1 MNEIQKTFLYML
13 KVERNFSEYT
23 LKSYH
28 DDLIQFNDFLVSE
41 HLDLATFEYK
51 DARNY
56 LSFLYS
62 HNLKRTT
69 VSRKISTLRTF
80 YEYWMTQDESIVNPF
95 VQLVHPKK
103 EQYLPQF
110 FYEEEM
116 EALFQTVEQDSK
128 KGIRDRVIIELLY
141 ATGIRVSELVNI
153 KIKDI
158 DMNLPGV
165 KVLGK
170 GNKERFIPFG
180 EFCKQ
185 SIERYLD
192 EFQPRK
198 TNDHEYLIVN
208 MNGAPITERGVRY
221 VLNDV
226 VKRTAG
232 VTDIHPHKLRHTFAT
247 HLLNQGA
254 DLRTVQS
261 LLGHVNLSTTGR
273 YTHVSNQQLR
283 KVYLNAHPR
292 AKKESKL

>member
-1 MNEIQKTFLYML
+1 MEEIQKKFLNML
-13 KVERNFSEYT
+13 KVERNFSDHT
-23 LKSYH
+23 LKAYH
-28 DDLIQFNDFLVSE
+28 DDLAQFNQFLE
-41 HLDLATFEYK
+41 QELLNLRTFEYK

-56 LSFLYS
+56 LSYLYS
-62 HNLKRTT
+62 NNLKRTT

-80 YEYWMTQDESIVNPF
+80 YEFWMTQDTSVSNPF
-95 VQLVHPKK
+95 IQLVHPKK

-116 EALFQTVEQDSK
+116 EALFNTVSNDAK
-128 KGIRDRVIIELLY
+128 KGLRDRVVIELLY

-153 KIKDI
+153 KVMDL

-170 GNKERFIPFG
+170 GNKERFVPFG
-180 EFCKQ
+180 EFCRQ
-185 SIERYLD
+185 SIEQYL
-192 EFQPRK
+192 EKFKPLK
-198 TNDHEYLIVN
+198 GKSHPYLIVN
-208 MNGAPITERGVRY
+208 MKGDPITERGIRY
-221 VLNDV
+221 LLNDV

-232 VTDIHPHKLRHTFAT
+232 VTEIHPHKLRHTFAT

-261 LLGHVNLSTTGR
+261 LLGHVNLSTTGK

-292 AKKESKL
+292 AKKESK

>member
-1 MNEIQKTFLYML
+1 MEEIQVTFLNML
-13 KVERNFSEYT
+13 KVERNFSAHT

-28 DDLIQFNDFLVSE
+28 DDLVQFNHFLE
-41 HLDLATFEYK
+41 QELLNLRTFEYK

-56 LSFLYS
+56 LSYLYS
-62 HNLKRTT
+62 QNLKRTT

-80 YEYWMTQDESIVNPF
+80 YEFWMTQDETIINPF

-103 EQYLPQF
+103 ENYLPQF

-116 EALFQTVEQDSK
+116 EALFETVAKDTK
-128 KGIRDRVIIELLY
+128 KGLRDRVILELLY

-153 KIKDI
+153 QLNDI
-158 DMNLPGV
+158 DMSLPGV

-170 GNKERFIPFG
+170 GNKERFVPFG
-180 EFCKQ
+180 EFCRQ
-185 SIERYLD
+185 SIEQYLR
-192 EFQPRK
+192 EFKPIQHTK
-198 TNDHEYLIVN
+198 HSFLLVN

-232 VTDIHPHKLRHTFAT
+232 VTEIHPHKLRHTFAT

-292 AKKESKL
+292 AKKESK

>member
-1 MNEIQKTFLYML
+1 MNDIQKAFLYML
-13 KVERNFSEYT
+13 KVERNFSDHT
-23 LKSYH
+23 LKSYR
-28 DDLIQFNDFLVSE
+28 DDIVQFNDFLYQES
-41 HLDLATFEYK
+41 LDLNDFEYK

-62 HNLKRTT
+62 KNLKRTT

-80 YEYWMTQDESIVNPF
+80 YEYWMTQDESVVNPF

-116 EALFQTVEQDSK
+116 EALFKTVETDSK
-128 KGIRDRVIIELLY
+128 KGMRDKVILELLY
-141 ATGIRVSELVNI
+141 ATGIRVSELVHI
-153 KIKDI
+153 KTQDL
-158 DMNLPGV
+158 DMKLPGV

-185 SIERYLD
+185 SIERYLK
-192 EFQPRK
+192 EFKPLK
-198 TNDHEYLIVN
+198 HVDHDYLIVN
-208 MNGAPITERGVRY
+208 MQGQPITERGVRY

-226 VKRTAG
+226 VKRTSG
-232 VTDIHPHKLRHTFAT
+232 VTNIHPHKLRHTFAT
-247 HLLNQGA
+247 HLLNQGG

-261 LLGHVNLSTTGR
+261 LLGHVNLSTTGK

-292 AKKESKL
+292 AKKENE

>member
-1 MNEIQKTFLYML
+1 MEEIQVTFLNML
-13 KVERNFSEYT
+13 KVERNFSAHT

-28 DDLIQFNDFLVSE
+28 DDLVQFNHFLE
-41 HLDLATFEYK
+41 QELINLRTFEYK

-56 LSFLYS
+56 LSYLYS
-62 HNLKRTT
+62 QNLKRTT

-80 YEYWMTQDESIVNPF
+80 YEFWMTQHETIINPF

-103 EQYLPQF
+103 ENYLPQF

-116 EALFQTVEQDSK
+116 EALFETVAKDTK
-128 KGIRDRVIIELLY
+128 KGLRDRVILELLY

-153 KIKDI
+153 QLKDI
-158 DMNLPGV
+158 DMSLPGV

-170 GNKERFIPFG
+170 GNKERFVPFG
-180 EFCKQ
+180 EFCRQ
-185 SIERYLD
+185 SIEQYLR
-192 EFQPRK
+192 EFKPIQHTK
-198 TNDHEYLIVN
+198 HSFLLVN

-232 VTDIHPHKLRHTFAT
+232 VTEIHPHKLRHTFAT

-292 AKKESKL
+292 AKKESK

>member
-1 MNEIQKTFLYML
+1 MNDIQKAFLYML
-13 KVERNFSEYT
+13 KVERNFSDHT
-23 LKSYH
+23 LKSYR
-28 DDLIQFNDFLVSE
+28 DDIVQFNDFLYQES
-41 HLDLATFEYK
+41 LDLNDFEYK

-62 HNLKRTT
+62 KNLKRTT

-80 YEYWMTQDESIVNPF
+80 YEYWMTQDESVVNPF

-116 EALFQTVEQDSK
+116 ESLFKTVETDSK
-128 KGIRDRVIIELLY
+128 KGMRDKVILELLY
-141 ATGIRVSELVNI
+141 ATGIRVSELVHI
-153 KIKDI
+153 KTQDL
-158 DMNLPGV
+158 DMKLPGV

-185 SIERYLD
+185 SIERYLK
-192 EFQPRK
+192 EFKPLK
-198 TNDHEYLIVN
+198 HVDHDYLIVN
-208 MNGAPITERGVRY
+208 MQGQPITERGVRY

-226 VKRTAG
+226 VKRTSG
-232 VTDIHPHKLRHTFAT
+232 VTNIHPHKLRHTFAT

-261 LLGHVNLSTTGR
+261 LLGHVNLSTTGK

-292 AKKESKL
+292 AKKENE

>member
-1 MNEIQKTFLYML
+1 ML

-28 DDLIQFNDFLVSE
+28 DDLAQFNNFLDKE
-41 HLDLATFEYK
+41 HLQLDTFEYK

-62 HNLKRTT
+62 NNLKRTT

-80 YEYWMTQDESIVNPF
+80 YEFWMTQDDSIINPF

-116 EALFQTVEQDSK
+116 EALFQTVELDYK
-128 KGIRDRVIIELLY
+128 KGMRDRVIIELLY

-158 DMNLPGV
+158 DVNLPGV

-192 EFQPRK
+192 EFKPRQSC
-198 TNDHEYLIVN
+198 DHDCLIAVS
-208 MNGAPITERGVRY
+208 Y
-221 VLNDV
+221 
-226 VKRTAG
+226 
-232 VTDIHPHKLRHTFAT
+232 T
-247 HLLNQGA
+247 HL
-254 DLRTVQS
+254 
-261 LLGHVNLSTTGR
+261 
-273 YTHVSNQQLR
+273 
-283 KVYLNAHPR
+283 
-292 AKKESKL
+292 

>member
-1 MNEIQKTFLYML
+1 MNDIQKAFLYML
-13 KVERNFSEYT
+13 KVERHFSDHT

-28 DDLIQFNDFLVSE
+28 DDIMQFNDFLYQES
-41 HLDLATFEYK
+41 LDLNDFEYK

-62 HNLKRTT
+62 KNLKRTT

-80 YEYWMTQDESIVNPF
+80 YEYWMTQDESVVNPF

-116 EALFQTVEQDSK
+116 EALFKTVDTDSK
-128 KGIRDRVIIELLY
+128 KGMRDKVILELLY
-141 ATGIRVSELVNI
+141 ATGIRVSELVHI
-153 KIKDI
+153 KTQDL
-158 DMNLPGV
+158 DMKLPGV

-185 SIERYLD
+185 SIERYLK
-192 EFQPRK
+192 EFKPLK
-198 TNDHEYLIVN
+198 HVDHDYLIVN
-208 MNGAPITERGVRY
+208 MQGQPITERGVRY

-226 VKRTAG
+226 VKRTSG
-232 VTDIHPHKLRHTFAT
+232 VTNIHPHKLRHTFAT

-261 LLGHVNLSTTGR
+261 LLGHVNLSTTGK

-292 AKKESKL
+292 AKKENE

>member
-1 MNEIQKTFLYML
+1 ML
-13 KVERNFSEYT
+13 KVERHFSDHT

-28 DDLIQFNDFLVSE
+28 DDIVQFNDFLYQES
-41 HLDLATFEYK
+41 LDLNDFEYK

-62 HNLKRTT
+62 KNLKRTT

-80 YEYWMTQDESIVNPF
+80 YEYWMTQDESVVNPF

-116 EALFQTVEQDSK
+116 EALFKTVDTDSK
-128 KGIRDRVIIELLY
+128 KGMRDKVILELLY
-141 ATGIRVSELVNI
+141 ATGIRVSELVHI
-153 KIKDI
+153 KTQDL
-158 DMNLPGV
+158 DMKLPGV

-185 SIERYLD
+185 SIEQYLK
-192 EFQPRK
+192 EFKPLK
-198 TNDHEYLIVN
+198 HVDHDYLIVN
-208 MNGAPITERGVRY
+208 MQGQPITERGVRY

-226 VKRTAG
+226 VKRTSG
-232 VTDIHPHKLRHTFAT
+232 VTNIHPHKLRHTFAT

-261 LLGHVNLSTTGR
+261 LLGHVNLSTTGK

-292 AKKESKL
+292 AKKENE

>member
-1 MNEIQKTFLYML
+1 MNDIQKAFLYML
-13 KVERNFSEYT
+13 KVERNFSDHT
-23 LKSYH
+23 LKSYR
-28 DDLIQFNDFLVSE
+28 DDIVQFNDFLYQES
-41 HLDLATFEYK
+41 LDLNDFEYK

-56 LSFLYS
+56 LSFLYLK
-62 HNLKRTT
+62 NLKRTT

-80 YEYWMTQDESIVNPF
+80 YEYWMTQDESVVNPF

-116 EALFQTVEQDSK
+116 EALFKTVETDSK
-128 KGIRDRVIIELLY
+128 KGMRDKVILELLY
-141 ATGIRVSELVNI
+141 ATGIRVSELVHI
-153 KIKDI
+153 KTQDL
-158 DMNLPGV
+158 DMKLPGV

-185 SIERYLD
+185 SIERYLK
-192 EFQPRK
+192 EFKPLK
-198 TNDHEYLIVN
+198 HVDHDYLIVN
-208 MNGAPITERGVRY
+208 MQGQPITERGVRY

-226 VKRTAG
+226 VKRTSG
-232 VTDIHPHKLRHTFAT
+232 VTNIHPHKLRHTFAT

-261 LLGHVNLSTTGR
+261 LLGHVNLSTTGK

-292 AKKESKL
+292 AKKENE

>member
-1 MNEIQKTFLYML
+1 MEEIQVTFLNML
-13 KVERNFSEYT
+13 KVERNFSAHT

-28 DDLIQFNDFLVSE
+28 DDLVQFNHFLE
-41 HLDLATFEYK
+41 QELINLRTFEYK

-56 LSFLYS
+56 LSYLYS
-62 HNLKRTT
+62 QNLKRTT

-80 YEYWMTQDESIVNPF
+80 YEFWMTQDETIINPF

-103 EQYLPQF
+103 ENYLPQF

-116 EALFQTVEQDSK
+116 EALFETVAKDTK
-128 KGIRDRVIIELLY
+128 KGLRDRVILELLY

-153 KIKDI
+153 QLKDI
-158 DMNLPGV
+158 DMSLPGV

-170 GNKERFIPFG
+170 GNKERFVPFG
-180 EFCKQ
+180 EFCRQ
-185 SIERYLD
+185 SIEQYLR
-192 EFQPRK
+192 EFKPIQHTK
-198 TNDHEYLIVN
+198 HSFLLVN

-232 VTDIHPHKLRHTFAT
+232 VTEIHPHKLRHTFAT

-261 LLGHVNLSTTGR
+261 LLGHINLSTTGR

-292 AKKESKL
+292 AKKESK

>member
-1 MNEIQKTFLYML
+1 VEEIQKKFLNIL
-13 KVERNFSEYT
+13 KVERNFSDHT
-23 LKSYH
+23 LKAYH
-28 DDLIQFNDFLVSE
+28 DDLAQFNQFLE
-41 HLDLATFEYK
+41 QELLNLRTFEYK

-56 LSFLYS
+56 LSYLYS
-62 HNLKRTT
+62 NNLKRTT

-80 YEYWMTQDESIVNPF
+80 YEFWMTQDTSVNNPF
-95 VQLVHPKK
+95 IQLVHPKK

-116 EALFQTVEQDSK
+116 EALFNTVSNDAK
-128 KGIRDRVIIELLY
+128 KGLRDRVVIELLY

-153 KIKDI
+153 KVMDL

-170 GNKERFIPFG
+170 GNKERFVPFG
-180 EFCKQ
+180 EFCRQ
-185 SIERYLD
+185 SIEQYL
-192 EFQPRK
+192 EKFKPLK
-198 TNDHEYLIVN
+198 GKSHPYLIVN
-208 MNGAPITERGVRY
+208 MKGDPITERGIRY
-221 VLNDV
+221 LLNDV

-232 VTDIHPHKLRHTFAT
+232 VTEIHPHKLRHTFAT

-261 LLGHVNLSTTGR
+261 LLGHVNLSTTGK

-292 AKKESKL
+292 AKKESK

>member
-1 MNEIQKTFLYML
+1 MKEIQEIFLNML
-13 KVERNFSEYT
+13 KVERNFSAHT

-28 DDLIQFNDFLVSE
+28 DDLIQFNHFLDQE
-41 HLDLATFEYK
+41 LLNLKTFEYK

-62 HNLKRTT
+62 QNLKRTT

-80 YEYWMTQDESIVNPF
+80 YEFWMTQDKSIINPF

-103 EQYLPQF
+103 DQYLPQF

-116 EALFQTVEQDSK
+116 EELFKTVAKDSK
-128 KGIRDRVIIELLY
+128 KGLRDRVILELLY

-153 KIKDI
+153 KLSDI
-158 DMNLPGV
+158 DMSLPGV

-170 GNKERFIPFG
+170 GNKERFVPFG
-180 EFCKQ
+180 EFCRQ
-185 SIERYLD
+185 SIEQYLN
-192 EFQPRK
+192 EFKPVQHAR
-198 TNDHEYLIVN
+198 HSFLIVN
-208 MNGAPITERGVRY
+208 MKGEAITERGVRH
-221 VLNDV
+221 VLNDI

-232 VTDIHPHKLRHTFAT
+232 VTDIYPHKLRHTFAT

-261 LLGHVNLSTTGR
+261 LLGHVNLSTTGK

-292 AKKESKL
+292 AKKESK

>member
-1 MNEIQKTFLYML
+1 MEEIQVTFLNML
-13 KVERNFSEYT
+13 KVERNFSAHT

-28 DDLIQFNDFLVSE
+28 DDLVQFNHFLE
-41 HLDLATFEYK
+41 QELINLRTFEYK

-56 LSFLYS
+56 LSYLYS
-62 HNLKRTT
+62 QNLKRTT

-80 YEYWMTQDESIVNPF
+80 YEFWMTQDETIINPF

-103 EQYLPQF
+103 ENYLPQF

-116 EALFQTVEQDSK
+116 EALFETVAKDTK
-128 KGIRDRVIIELLY
+128 KGLRDRVILELLY

-153 KIKDI
+153 QLKDI
-158 DMNLPGV
+158 DMSLPGV

-170 GNKERFIPFG
+170 GNKERFVPFG
-180 EFCKQ
+180 EFCRQ
-185 SIERYLD
+185 SIEQYL
-192 EFQPRK
+192 RK
-198 TNDHEYLIVN
+198 FKPIQHTKHSFLLVN

-232 VTDIHPHKLRHTFAT
+232 VTEIHPHKLRHTFAT

-292 AKKESKL
+292 AKKESK

>member
-1 MNEIQKTFLYML
+1 MEEIQKKFLNML
-13 KVERNFSEYT
+13 KVERNFSDHT
-23 LKSYH
+23 LKAYH
-28 DDLIQFNDFLVSE
+28 DDLAKFNQFLEQELLNLR
-41 HLDLATFEYK
+41 TFEYK

-56 LSFLYS
+56 LSYLYS
-62 HNLKRTT
+62 NNLKRTT

-80 YEYWMTQDESIVNPF
+80 YEFWMTQDTSVNNPF
-95 VQLVHPKK
+95 IQLVHPKK

-116 EALFQTVEQDSK
+116 EALFNTVSNDAK
-128 KGIRDRVIIELLY
+128 KGLRDRVVIELLY

-153 KIKDI
+153 KVMDL

-170 GNKERFIPFG
+170 GNKERFVPFG
-180 EFCKQ
+180 EFCRQ
-185 SIERYLD
+185 SIEQYL
-192 EFQPRK
+192 EKFKPLK
-198 TNDHEYLIVN
+198 GKSHPYLIVN
-208 MNGAPITERGVRY
+208 MKGDPITERGIRY
-221 VLNDV
+221 LLNDV

-232 VTDIHPHKLRHTFAT
+232 VTEIHPHKLRHTFAT

-261 LLGHVNLSTTGR
+261 LLGHVNLSTTGK

-292 AKKESKL
+292 AKKESK

>member
-1 MNEIQKTFLYML
+1 MEEIQVTFLNML
-13 KVERNFSEYT
+13 KVERNFSAHT

-28 DDLIQFNDFLVSE
+28 DDLVQFNHFLE
-41 HLDLATFEYK
+41 QELINLRTFEYK

-56 LSFLYS
+56 LSYLYS
-62 HNLKRTT
+62 QNLKRTT

-80 YEYWMTQDESIVNPF
+80 YEFWMTQDETIINPF

-103 EQYLPQF
+103 ENYLPQF
-110 FYEEEM
+110 FYEEET
-116 EALFQTVEQDSK
+116 EALFETVAKDTK
-128 KGIRDRVIIELLY
+128 KGLRDRVILELLY

-153 KIKDI
+153 QLKDI
-158 DMNLPGV
+158 DMSLPGV

-170 GNKERFIPFG
+170 GNKERFVPFG
-180 EFCKQ
+180 EFCRQ
-185 SIERYLD
+185 SIEQYLR
-192 EFQPRK
+192 EFKPIQHTK
-198 TNDHEYLIVN
+198 HSFLLVN

-232 VTDIHPHKLRHTFAT
+232 VTEIHPHKLRHTFAT

-292 AKKESKL
+292 AKKESK

>member
-1 MNEIQKTFLYML
+1 ML
-13 KVERNFSEYT
+13 KVERQFSNHT
-23 LKSYH
+23 LKSYY
-28 DDLIQFNDFLVSE
+28 DDIHQFNDFLQQE
-41 HLDLATFEYK
+41 HLDLNSFEYK
-51 DARNY
+51 DARNF

-62 HNLKRTT
+62 KNLKRTT
-69 VSRKISTLRTF
+69 VSRKISTLRSF
-80 YEYWMTQDESIVNPF
+80 YEYWMTRDESVVNPF

-103 EQYLPQF
+103 EQYLPHF

-116 EALFQTVEQDSK
+116 EALFKTVSSDAK
-128 KGIRDRVIIELLY
+128 KGLRDRVILELLY

-153 KIKDI
+153 REQDL
-158 DMNLPGV
+158 DMSSPGV

-180 EFCKQ
+180 EFCNQ
-185 SIERYLD
+185 SIEAYLSQ
-192 EFQPRK
+192 FKPK
-198 TNDHEYLIVN
+198 LNSDHNFLLVN
-208 MNGAPITERGVRY
+208 MKGDPITERGVRF

-247 HLLNQGA
+247 HMLNEGA

-273 YTHVSNQQLR
+273 YTHVSNEQLR

-292 AKKESKL
+292 AKKEN

>member
-1 MNEIQKTFLYML
+1 MEEIQVTFLNML
-13 KVERNFSEYT
+13 KVERNFSAHT

-28 DDLIQFNDFLVSE
+28 DDLVQFNHFLE
-41 HLDLATFEYK
+41 QELINLRTFEYK

-56 LSFLYS
+56 LSYLPPQ
-62 HNLKRTT
+62 NLKRTT

-80 YEYWMTQDESIVNPF
+80 YEFWMTQDETIINPF

-103 EQYLPQF
+103 ENYLPQF

-116 EALFQTVEQDSK
+116 EALFETVAKDTK
-128 KGIRDRVIIELLY
+128 KGLRDRVILELLY

-153 KIKDI
+153 QLKDI
-158 DMNLPGV
+158 DMSLPGV

-170 GNKERFIPFG
+170 GNKERFVPFG
-180 EFCKQ
+180 EFCRQ
-185 SIERYLD
+185 SIEQYLR
-192 EFQPRK
+192 EFKPIQHTK
-198 TNDHEYLIVN
+198 HSFLLVN

-232 VTDIHPHKLRHTFAT
+232 VTEIHPHKLRHTFAT

-292 AKKESKL
+292 AKKESK

>member
-1 MNEIQKTFLYML
+1 MEEIQVTFLNML
-13 KVERNFSEYT
+13 KVERNFSAHT

-28 DDLIQFNDFLVSE
+28 DDLVQFNHFLE
-41 HLDLATFEYK
+41 QELLNLRTFEYK

-56 LSFLYS
+56 LSYLYS
-62 HNLKRTT
+62 QNLKRTT

-80 YEYWMTQDESIVNPF
+80 YEFWMTQDETIINPF

-103 EQYLPQF
+103 ENYLPQF

-116 EALFQTVEQDSK
+116 EALFETVAKDTK
-128 KGIRDRVIIELLY
+128 KGLRDRVILELLY

-153 KIKDI
+153 QLKDI
-158 DMNLPGV
+158 DMSLPGV

-170 GNKERFIPFG
+170 GNKERFVPFG
-180 EFCKQ
+180 EFCRQ
-185 SIERYLD
+185 SIEQYLR
-192 EFQPRK
+192 EFKPIQHTK
-198 TNDHEYLIVN
+198 HSFLLVN

-232 VTDIHPHKLRHTFAT
+232 VTEIHPHKLRHTFAT

-261 LLGHVNLSTTGR
+261 LLGHINLSTTGR

-292 AKKESKL
+292 AKKESK

>member
-1 MNEIQKTFLYML
+1 MEEIQVTFLNML
-13 KVERNFSEYT
+13 KVERNFSAHT

-28 DDLIQFNDFLVSE
+28 DDLVQFNHFLE
-41 HLDLATFEYK
+41 QELINLRTFEYK

-56 LSFLYS
+56 LSYLYS
-62 HNLKRTT
+62 QNLKRTT

-80 YEYWMTQDESIVNPF
+80 YECWMTQDETIINPF

-103 EQYLPQF
+103 ENYLPQF

-116 EALFQTVEQDSK
+116 EALFETVAKDTK
-128 KGIRDRVIIELLY
+128 KGLRDRVILELLY

-153 KIKDI
+153 QLKDI
-158 DMNLPGV
+158 DMSLPGV

-170 GNKERFIPFG
+170 GNKERFVPFG
-180 EFCKQ
+180 EFCRQ
-185 SIERYLD
+185 SIEQYLR
-192 EFQPRK
+192 EFKPIQHTK
-198 TNDHEYLIVN
+198 HSFLLVN

-232 VTDIHPHKLRHTFAT
+232 VTEIHPHKLRHTFAT

-292 AKKESKL
+292 AKKESK

>member
-1 MNEIQKTFLYML
+1 MKEIQEIFLNML
-13 KVERNFSEYT
+13 KVERNFSAHT

-28 DDLIQFNDFLVSE
+28 DDLIQFNHFLDQE
-41 HLDLATFEYK
+41 LLNLKTFEYK

-62 HNLKRTT
+62 QNLKRTT

-80 YEYWMTQDESIVNPF
+80 YEFWMTQDESVVNPF

-116 EALFQTVEQDSK
+116 EELFNTVAKDSK
-128 KGIRDRVIIELLY
+128 KGLRDRVILELLY

-153 KIKDI
+153 KLSDI
-158 DMNLPGV
+158 DMSLPGV

-170 GNKERFIPFG
+170 GNKERFVPFG
-180 EFCKQ
+180 EFCRQ
-185 SIERYLD
+185 SIEQYLN
-192 EFQPRK
+192 EFKPVQHAR
-198 TNDHEYLIVN
+198 HSFLIVN
-208 MNGAPITERGVRY
+208 MKGEAITERGVRH
-221 VLNDV
+221 VLNDI

-232 VTDIHPHKLRHTFAT
+232 VTEIHPHKLRHTFAT

-261 LLGHVNLSTTGR
+261 LLGHVNLSTTGK

-283 KVYLNAHPR
+283 KVYLSAHPR
-292 AKKESKL
+292 AKKESK

>member
-1 MNEIQKTFLYML
+1 MNDIQKAFLYML
-13 KVERNFSEYT
+13 KVERNFSDHT
-23 LKSYH
+23 LKSYR
-28 DDLIQFNDFLVSE
+28 DDIVQFNDFLYQES
-41 HLDLATFEYK
+41 LDLNDFEYK

-62 HNLKRTT
+62 KNLKRTT

-80 YEYWMTQDESIVNPF
+80 YEYWMTQDESVVNPF

-116 EALFQTVEQDSK
+116 EALFKTVETDSK
-128 KGIRDRVIIELLY
+128 KGMRDKVILELLY
-141 ATGIRVSELVNI
+141 ATGIRVSELVHI
-153 KIKDI
+153 KTQDL
-158 DMNLPGV
+158 DMKLPGV

-185 SIERYLD
+185 SIERYLK
-192 EFQPRK
+192 EFKPLK
-198 TNDHEYLIVN
+198 HVDHDYLIVN
-208 MNGAPITERGVRY
+208 MQGQPITERGVRY

-226 VKRTAG
+226 VKRTSG
-232 VTDIHPHKLRHTFAT
+232 VTNIHPHKLRHTFAT

-261 LLGHVNLSTTGR
+261 LLGHVNLSTTGK
-273 YTHVSNQQLR
+273 YIHVSNQQLR

-292 AKKESKL
+292 AKKENE

>member
-1 MNEIQKTFLYML
+1 MEEIQVTFLNML
-13 KVERNFSEYT
+13 KVERNFSAHT

-28 DDLIQFNDFLVSE
+28 DDLVQFNHFLE
-41 HLDLATFEYK
+41 QELINLRTFEYK

-56 LSFLYS
+56 LSYLYS
-62 HNLKRTT
+62 QNLKRTT

-80 YEYWMTQDESIVNPF
+80 YEFWMTQDETIINPF

-103 EQYLPQF
+103 ENYLPQF

-116 EALFQTVEQDSK
+116 EALFETVAKDTK
-128 KGIRDRVIIELLY
+128 KGLRDRVILELLY

-153 KIKDI
+153 QLKDI
-158 DMNLPGV
+158 DMSLPGV

-170 GNKERFIPFG
+170 GNKERFVPFG
-180 EFCKQ
+180 EFCRQ
-185 SIERYLD
+185 SIEQYLR
-192 EFQPRK
+192 EFKPIQHTK
-198 TNDHEYLIVN
+198 HSFLLVN

-221 VLNDV
+221 VLKDV

-232 VTDIHPHKLRHTFAT
+232 VTEIHPHKLRHTFAT

-292 AKKESKL
+292 AKKESK

>member
-1 MNEIQKTFLYML
+1 MEEIQKKFLNML
-13 KVERNFSEYT
+13 KVERNFSDHT
-23 LKSYH
+23 LKAYH
-28 DDLIQFNDFLVSE
+28 DDLAQFNQFLE
-41 HLDLATFEYK
+41 QELLNLRTFEYK

-56 LSFLYS
+56 LSYLYS
-62 HNLKRTT
+62 NNLKRTT

-80 YEYWMTQDESIVNPF
+80 YEFWMTQDTSVNNPF
-95 VQLVHPKK
+95 IQLVHPKK

-116 EALFQTVEQDSK
+116 EALFNTVSNDAK
-128 KGIRDRVIIELLY
+128 KGLRDRVVIELLY

-153 KIKDI
+153 KVMDL

-170 GNKERFIPFG
+170 GNKERFVPFG
-180 EFCKQ
+180 EFCRQ
-185 SIERYLD
+185 SIEQYL
-192 EFQPRK
+192 EKFKPLK
-198 TNDHEYLIVN
+198 VKSHPYLIVN
-208 MNGAPITERGVRY
+208 MKGDPITERGIRY
-221 VLNDV
+221 LLNDV

-232 VTDIHPHKLRHTFAT
+232 VTEIHPHKLRHTFAT

-254 DLRTVQS
+254 DLRTAQS
-261 LLGHVNLSTTGR
+261 LLGHVNLSTTGK

-292 AKKESKL
+292 AKKESK

>member
-56 LSFLYS
+56 LAFLYS

-80 YEYWMTQDESIVNPF
+80 YEYWMTQDELIVNPF

-116 EALFQTVEQDSK
+116 EALFQTVEQDNK
-128 KGIRDRVIIELLY
+128 KGMRDRVIIELLY
-141 ATGIRVSELVNI
+141 ATGIRVSELINI

-198 TNDHEYLIVN
+198 SSDHEYLIVN
-208 MNGAPITERGVRY
+208 MSGAPITERGVRY

-273 YTHVSNQQLR
+273 YTHVSNQELR

-292 AKKESKL
+292 AKKGE

>member
-1 MNEIQKTFLYML
+1 MEEIQKKFLNML
-13 KVERNFSEYT
+13 KVERNFSDHT
-23 LKSYH
+23 LKAYH
-28 DDLIQFNDFLVSE
+28 DDLAQFNQFLE
-41 HLDLATFEYK
+41 QELLNLRTFEYK

-56 LSFLYS
+56 LSYLYS
-62 HNLKRTT
+62 NNLKRTT

-80 YEYWMTQDESIVNPF
+80 YEFWMTQDTSVNNPF
-95 VQLVHPKK
+95 IQLVHPKK
-103 EQYLPQF
+103 GQYLPQF

-116 EALFQTVEQDSK
+116 EALFNTVSNDAK
-128 KGIRDRVIIELLY
+128 KGLRDRVVIELLY

-153 KIKDI
+153 KVMDL

-170 GNKERFIPFG
+170 GNKERFVPFG
-180 EFCKQ
+180 EFCRQ
-185 SIERYLD
+185 SIEQYL
-192 EFQPRK
+192 EKFKPLK
-198 TNDHEYLIVN
+198 GKSHPYLIVN
-208 MNGAPITERGVRY
+208 MKGDPITERGIRY
-221 VLNDV
+221 LLNDV

-232 VTDIHPHKLRHTFAT
+232 VTEIHPHKLRHTFAT

-261 LLGHVNLSTTGR
+261 LLGHVNLSTTGK

-292 AKKESKL
+292 AKKESK

>member
-1 MNEIQKTFLYML
+1 MEEIQVTFLNML
-13 KVERNFSEYT
+13 KVERNFSAHT

-28 DDLIQFNDFLVSE
+28 DDLVQFNHFLE
-41 HLDLATFEYK
+41 QELINLRTFEYK

-56 LSFLYS
+56 LSYLYS
-62 HNLKRTT
+62 QNLKRTT

-80 YEYWMTQDESIVNPF
+80 YEFWITQDETIINPF

-103 EQYLPQF
+103 ENYLPQF

-116 EALFQTVEQDSK
+116 EALFETVAKDTK
-128 KGIRDRVIIELLY
+128 KGLRDRVILELLY

-153 KIKDI
+153 QLKDI
-158 DMNLPGV
+158 DMSLPGV

-170 GNKERFIPFG
+170 GNKERFVPFG
-180 EFCKQ
+180 EFCRQ
-185 SIERYLD
+185 SIEQYLR
-192 EFQPRK
+192 EFKPIQHTK
-198 TNDHEYLIVN
+198 HSFLLVN

-232 VTDIHPHKLRHTFAT
+232 VTEIHPHKLRHTFAT

-292 AKKESKL
+292 AKKESK

>member
-1 MNEIQKTFLYML
+1 MNDIQKAFLYML
-13 KVERNFSEYT
+13 KVERNFSDHT
-23 LKSYH
+23 LKSYR
-28 DDLIQFNDFLVSE
+28 DDIVQFNDFLYQES
-41 HLDLATFEYK
+41 LDLNDFEYK

-56 LSFLYS
+56 LSFLYLK
-62 HNLKRTT
+62 NLKRTT

-80 YEYWMTQDESIVNPF
+80 YEYWMTQDESVVNPF

-116 EALFQTVEQDSK
+116 EALFKTVETDSK
-128 KGIRDRVIIELLY
+128 KGMRDKVILELLY
-141 ATGIRVSELVNI
+141 ATGIRVSELVHI
-153 KIKDI
+153 KTQDL
-158 DMNLPGV
+158 DMKLPGV

-185 SIERYLD
+185 SIERYLK
-192 EFQPRK
+192 EFKPLK
-198 TNDHEYLIVN
+198 HVDHDYLIVN
-208 MNGAPITERGVRY
+208 MQGQPITERGVRY

-226 VKRTAG
+226 VKRTSG
-232 VTDIHPHKLRHTFAT
+232 VTNIHPHKLRHTFAT
-247 HLLNQGA
+247 HLLSQGA

-261 LLGHVNLSTTGR
+261 LLGHVNLSTTGK

-292 AKKESKL
+292 AKKENE

>member
-1 MNEIQKTFLYML
+1 MEEIQKKFLNML
-13 KVERNFSEYT
+13 KVERNFSDHT
-23 LKSYH
+23 LKAYH
-28 DDLIQFNDFLVSE
+28 DDLAQFNQFLE
-41 HLDLATFEYK
+41 QELLNLRTFEYK

-56 LSFLYS
+56 LSYLYS
-62 HNLKRTT
+62 NNLKRTT

-80 YEYWMTQDESIVNPF
+80 YEFWMTQDISVNNPF
-95 VQLVHPKK
+95 IQLVHPKK

-116 EALFQTVEQDSK
+116 EALFNTVSNDAK
-128 KGIRDRVIIELLY
+128 KGLRDRVVIELLY

-153 KIKDI
+153 KVMDL

-170 GNKERFIPFG
+170 GNKERFVPFG
-180 EFCKQ
+180 EFCRQ
-185 SIERYLD
+185 SIEQYL
-192 EFQPRK
+192 EKFKPLK
-198 TNDHEYLIVN
+198 SKSHPYLIVN
-208 MNGAPITERGVRY
+208 MKGDPITERGIRY
-221 VLNDV
+221 LLNDV

-232 VTDIHPHKLRHTFAT
+232 VTEIHPHKLRHTFAT

-261 LLGHVNLSTTGR
+261 LLGHVNLSTTGK

-292 AKKESKL
+292 AKKESK

>member
-1 MNEIQKTFLYML
+1 MNDIQKAFLYML
-13 KVERNFSEYT
+13 KVERHFSDHT

-28 DDLIQFNDFLVSE
+28 DDIVQFNDFLYQES
-41 HLDLATFEYK
+41 LDLNDFEYK

-62 HNLKRTT
+62 KNLKRTT

-80 YEYWMTQDESIVNPF
+80 YEYWMTQDESVVNPF

-116 EALFQTVEQDSK
+116 EALFKTVDTDSK
-128 KGIRDRVIIELLY
+128 KGMRDKVILELLY
-141 ATGIRVSELVNI
+141 ATGIRVSELVHI
-153 KIKDI
+153 KTQDL
-158 DMNLPGV
+158 DMKLPGV

-180 EFCKQ
+180 EFCKR
-185 SIERYLD
+185 SIERYLK
-192 EFQPRK
+192 EFKPLK
-198 TNDHEYLIVN
+198 HVDHDYLIVN
-208 MNGAPITERGVRY
+208 MQGQPITERGVRY

-226 VKRTAG
+226 VKRTSG
-232 VTDIHPHKLRHTFAT
+232 VTNIHPHKLRHTFAT

-261 LLGHVNLSTTGR
+261 LLGHVNLSTTGK

-292 AKKESKL
+292 AKKENE